1 MCNILNNIRL
11 IIAAAAIALSGSVA
25 AQQLIPMPREMKA
38 DTSRRIHLKQV
49 DAQVNPR
56 LQLPDEGYTLVVS
69 GSKAILRARTP

>member
-38 DTSRRIHLKQV
+38 DTSRRIHLKQL

-56 LQLPDEGYTLVVS
+56 
-69 GSKAILRARTP
+69 